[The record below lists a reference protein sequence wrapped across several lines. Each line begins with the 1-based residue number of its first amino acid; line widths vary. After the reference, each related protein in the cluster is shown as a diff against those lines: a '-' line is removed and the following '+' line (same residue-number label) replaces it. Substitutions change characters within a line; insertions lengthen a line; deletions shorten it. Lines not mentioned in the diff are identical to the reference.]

1 MHWMRR
7 RRCGIRSRDSADATA
22 QQTHKHRRPPHGR
35 ALRARGCWRTTDASL
50 AARTCQR
57 QSTQYTHPSRYG
69 RHAQRARCAL
79 PRTPPL
85 RPNSMQC
92 SAARRY
98 ARRRDVFEEL
108 GVLVGRDVPRVLR
121 PAHCALRGANS
132 RAHQCWQGR
141 APGHTGPHWGG
152 CGRAARSA
160 SAQSVRLRS
169 APERFDGVQ
178 DLRGESK
185 VRIRI
190 RARKIKDEK
199 KE

>member
-1 MHWMRR
+1 LVRTHSVRSHWMRR
-7 RRCGIRSRDSADATA
+7 RRCRIRSRDSADATA

-57 QSTQYTHPSRYG
+57 QSTQYKHPSRYG
-69 RHAQRARCAL
+69 RHAQRAHCAL

-85 RPNSMQC
+85 RPNSMQRSAAQR

-121 PAHCALRGANS
+121 PAHCALRI
-132 RAHQCWQGR
+132 AHCAELAAEPTHAGR
-141 APGHTGPHWGG
+141 AGHTGPHWGG
-152 CGRAARSA
+152 CGRAAGSAALRRS
-160 SAQSVRLRS
+160 
-169 APERFDGVQ
+169 PPD
-178 DLRGESK
+178 
-185 VRIRI
+185 
-190 RARKIKDEK
+190 
-199 KE
+199 

>member
-1 MHWMRR
+1 MRR

-35 ALRARGCWRTTDASL
+35 ALRMRGFWRTTDASL
-50 AARTCQR
+50 AAHTCRR
-57 QSTQYTHPSRYG
+57 QSTRYTHPSRYT
-69 RHAQRARCAL
+69 RHAQRAHCAL

-85 RPNSMQC
+85 RPNSMQR
-92 SAARRY
+92 SAAQRSAAQRY

-121 PAHCALRGANS
+121 PAHCALRCASS
-132 RAHQCWQGR
+132 RAHPCWQGR

-178 DLRGESK
+178 DLRGNQ
-185 VRIRI
+185 R
-190 RARKIKDEK
+190 
-199 KE
+199 